1 MDNLKKIYEF
11 LEELKQNNDRDWFNA
26 HREEY
31 DKARKI
37 FEEYVQKVINRIAI
51 FDPSVMPVK
60 VKDCMFRIYRDV
72 RFSPNKEPYKTH
84 FGAYINPRGRKS
96 DSFGYYIHL
105 EPGSSIL
112 AGGSIGLPT
121 KRLNLI
127 REAIYQQVDVYID
140 IVEDPIFKKY
150 FPTVGMD
157 FLKTAPKG
165 FPKDFEHIDY
175 LKCREYVCS
184 CDIADDFVLKST
196 ALDEIGDAFEQAKRY
211 GDFINEAL
219 GY

>member
-1 MDNLKKIYEF
+1 MDNLKNIYEF
-11 LEELKQNNDRDWFNA
+11 LEELKLNNNRDWFIE
-26 HREEY
+26 HKKDYESV
-31 DKARKI
+31 RKI
-37 FEEYVQKVINRIAI
+37 FEAYVQKVINRIAV
-51 FDPSVMPVK
+51 FDPLVMPIK

-72 RFSPNKEPYKTH
+72 RFSANKEPYKTH

-96 DSFGYYIHL
+96 ESFGYYIHL
-105 EPGSSIL
+105 EPGGSLL

-121 KRLNLI
+121 KRLNKI
-127 REAIYQQVDVYID
+127 REAIYEQVDVYID
-140 IVEDPIFKKY
+140 IVEDSSFKKY
-150 FPTVGMD
+150 YPTVGMD

-165 FPKDFEHIDY
+165 FPKDFEYIDY
-175 LKCREYVCS
+175 LKCREFVCS
-184 CDIADDFVLKST
+184 HDLSDDFFLKDT